1 MHNEWV
7 ERHAKAEKYMDR
19 YQLPAVGEDGLTVE
33 EFMKRSEQQ
42 PNTLPQHN
50 TLPITNN
57 H

>member
-33 EFMKRSEQQ
+33 EFMN
-42 PNTLPQHN
+42 PTHYHN
-50 TLPITNN
+50 TTHYP
-57 H
+57 

>member
-42 PNTLPQHN
+42 PSTTHYP
-50 TLPITNN
+50 
-57 H
+57 